1 MSYQSDVAYVFSIDD
16 FAKVCKDAINEGTKT
31 LHEFQHMLNV
41 FSREIFS
48 KNGKALI
55 CIYGLAYSYNVTMTA
70 FMKKEILKYP
80 SDFAC
85 VGEDFDDFVID
96 ASAYNTLK
104 LNMSQF
110 DGICDYRFIELNN
123 EEIGDCK

>member
-31 LHEFQHMLNV
+31 LYEFQHMLNV

-70 FMKKEILKYP
+70 FMKNEVLKYP
-80 SDFAC
+80 CDFAY
-85 VGEDFDDFVID
+85 VGEEQNDFMYDSSTYGTLVID
-96 ASAYNTLK
+96 TELMDDYPLK
-104 LNMSQF
+104 
-110 DGICDYRFIELNN
+110 FIKFNGK
-123 EEIGDCK
+123 EID